1 MRNEKKKSIWELKNI
16 LLILVVLFT
25 IGITPAMA
33 AETIIYSE
41 GFESNDGGYTHT
53 GTLDQWQWGTPTYAL
68 GPASANSGT
77 KVWGTNLAGE
87 VPLNS
92 DSSLTSPKITIPAL
106 GPNEIA
112 RVRFF
117 AWIAVDYMNDRG
129 EFMVSKDGTTWE
141 TKAEL
146 LYKMSGDWG
155 EYYFDVS
162 DYAGGDIYLRFRLR
176 TDNSDYRF
184 YPDMSARNM
193 AGLYIDD
200 IALILMESPVV
211 KTKLT
216 LEAWEDPAAYASCPW
231 VYTWDGS
238 DYIKDNDI
246 YSTARGAGSEYTDY
260 YKLNKQ
266 PVESNGKYQLRLIE
280 TQDESSYTDMVKL
293 ITVDHPAD
301 VKISNDE
308 NGNIWT
314 YSSPSAPASA
324 TDKNGN
330 SVLSQISSEDNT
342 GTKVYQD
349 DIIDLDFGGSDT
361 SNGATL
367 VLHVLGFQMEADP
380 GAPTNEK
387 PYIYIQTK
395 EGGNWVTRNIFYP
408 RSDWATN
415 AYNLAP
421 YLTESKLVRLLVKSC
436 NVGKYHIIDYVGLDT
451 SGQGSTTINVLSP
464 VTAVNSVNGDV
475 LGAISTSDNNY
486 ASMSPAETIS
496 LEFSAPAAT
505 DLVRDFIFVSEGYYL
520 PMGTFFIYTWDGS
533 KWAQR
538 DGWSIESGYGID
550 DTRDFDLSLW
560 LPDPSGEYKVR
571 IWQDYWYESAGIDYV
586 GLTQGS
592 TAGTMSYAWDLKK
605 SQDVQLRLQAS
616 DNSKDEWTS
625 SSIGKRDRWV
635 EVRWTGLGSN
645 IPPTTNP
652 VAVTNPTSSTPTIG
666 WTYNDAN
673 GDPQAQYEV
682 QVWTGPGGTGTNEWN
697 PAVGSG
703 TGASVVYAGDPLVD
717 GQTYYARVRA
727 FDGTNWG
734 GWSEASWTYTPSQQ
748 PQCSD
753 GIDNDGDGLIDYG
766 SSPGNDPGCSSLQD
780 NDERDSNSIPEFP
793 SVALPVIS
801 VVSLMFLL
809 HSRKK

>member
-1 MRNEKKKSIWELKNI
+1 MRNEKKKSIWELKDI

-41 GFESNDGGYTHT
+41 GFESYDGGYTHS
-53 GTLDQWQWGTPTYAL
+53 GTKDQWQWGTPTYAL

-87 VPLNS
+87 VPSNS
-92 DSSLTSPKITIPAL
+92 DSYLTSPKITIPAL
-106 GPNEIA
+106 GPNQIA

-117 AWIAVDYMNDRG
+117 AWIAVDYMQDRG
-129 EFMVSKDGTTWE
+129 EFQVSKDGTNWE

-146 LYKMSGDWG
+146 IYKMSGNWG

-162 DYAGGDIYLRFRLR
+162 DYAGGDVYLRFRLR
-176 TDNSDYRF
+176 ADGSDYAF
-184 YPDMSARNM
+184 YDSRNM

-200 IALILMESPVV
+200 IAIIIVESPAI

-216 LEAWEDPAAYASCPW
+216 LEAWEDQYAYASCPW

-238 DYIKDNDI
+238 EYIKDNDI
-246 YSTARGAGSEYTDY
+246 YSTARGAGNEYTDY

-266 PVESNGKYQLRLIE
+266 LVESNGKYLLKLIE

-293 ITVDHPAD
+293 ITVDHPSD

-308 NGNIWT
+308 NGNILT
-314 YSSPSAPASA
+314 YRSPSAPASA

-330 SVLSQISSEDNT
+330 SVLSQISLEDNA

-349 DIIDLDFGGSDT
+349 DTIDLDFSGSDI

-367 VLHVLGFQMEADP
+367 VLHVLGFQMDGDP

-421 YLTESKLVRLLVKSC
+421 YLTESKIVRLLVKSC
-436 NVGKYHIIDYVGLDT
+436 NAGKYHIIDYVGLDT
-451 SGQGSTTINVLSP
+451 SGQESTTINVLSP
-464 VTAVNSVNGDV
+464 VTAVSSVNGDV
-475 LGAISTSDNNY
+475 LGEISTSDNNY

-496 LEFSAPAAT
+496 LEFSAPDST
-505 DLVRDFIFVSEGYYL
+505 GLTRDFIMVSEGYYL
-520 PMGTFFIYTWDGS
+520 PMGTYFIYTWDGN
-533 KWAQR
+533 KWVQR
-538 DGWSIESGYGID
+538 DGWSVEGSGD
-550 DTRDFDLSLW
+550 KTRDFDLSLW
-560 LPDPSGEYKVR
+560 LPDPNGEYKVR
-571 IWQDYWYESAGIDYV
+571 IWQDYWYEYAGIDYV
-586 GLTQGS
+586 GLTKGS
-592 TAGTMSYAWDLKK
+592 TPGTMSYAWDLKK
-605 SQDVQLRLQAS
+605 SLDVQLQLQAS
-616 DNSKDEWTS
+616 DNVRDEWS
-625 SSIGKRDRWV
+625 SSVGKRDRWV

-652 VAVTNPTSSTPTIG
+652 VTVTNPTSSTPTIG

-673 GDPQAQYEV
+673 GDPQTQYEV
-682 QVWTGPGGTGTNEWN
+682 QVWTGSGGTGTNEWN
-697 PAVGSG
+697 PPVGIG
-703 TGASVVYAGDPLVD
+703 TGTSVVYAGDPLVD

-734 GWSEASWTYTPSQQ
+734 GWSEESWTYTSSQL
-748 PQCSD
+748 PECSD
-753 GIDNDGDGLIDYG
+753 GRDNDGDGLIDYG
-766 SSPGNDPGCSSLQD
+766 TGSGNDPGCDSPQD
-780 NDERDSNSIPEFP
+780 DDERNGNSIPEFP

-801 VVSLMFLL
+801 VVGLMFLL